1 MDKMDT
7 YLMGFIGVLVIAMI
21 AVEMIPLPAPVQYV
35 PLSRPVTH
43 PAVYRAPAL
52 NGGSVATLTVFGTSS
67 LATLNIVGG

>member
-21 AVEMIPLPAPVQYV
+21 AVEMIPLPEMAQYV
-35 PLSRPVTH
+35 PFSKPVIR
-43 PAVYRAPAL
+43 PAVYRAPVM
-52 NGGSVATLTVFGTSS
+52 GSGSVATLTVFGTSS